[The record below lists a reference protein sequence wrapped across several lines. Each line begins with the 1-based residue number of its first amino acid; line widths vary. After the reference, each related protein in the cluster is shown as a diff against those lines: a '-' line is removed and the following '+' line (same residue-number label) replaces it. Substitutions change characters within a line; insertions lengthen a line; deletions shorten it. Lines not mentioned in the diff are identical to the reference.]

1 MQQTNVHPQVLLSIS
16 SQILTNKVNFPGKTI
31 HAGILLG
38 FYNAKINKT
47 DILDS
52 FEISYSGKGEL
63 TPGEID
69 FLKERQ
75 QLRLKGDKWNLF
87 KNLDIVGW
95 YITDS
100 NPHNY
105 LKLHKQLQTLSEAE
119 ITENQTS
126 FFKYLLC
133 FDPLST
139 QTSLFEL
146 EENKM
151 QVSQSKIEPQSEEM
165 IGITSLF
172 SQQKSQSNK
181 KYDLRVNSQ
190 LQMIT
195 FLEKMLQKLLQQ
207 LDDPQI
213 ANDPL
218 ALLKINEV
226 LISFPQINQQNI
238 EEDYF
243 KLLIISYYCAILKL
257 DVTKNKQQD

>member
-16 SQILTNKVNFPGKTI
+16 SQILTNKVNFPSKTI

-52 FEISYSGKGEL
+52 FEISYSGQGEL
-63 TPGEID
+63 THVEIE

-95 YITDS
+95 YITDN
-100 NPHNY
+100 NPNNY
-105 LKLHKQLQTLSEAE
+105 LKLHTQLQNLAEAE
-119 ITENQTS
+119 ISENQTS

-133 FDPLST
+133 FDPFST
-139 QTSLFEL
+139 QTNLFEL
-146 EENKM
+146 ENNKM
-151 QVSQSKIEPQSEEM
+151 QISQSKIEPQSEEM

-172 SQQKSQSNK
+172 SQQNSQSNK
-181 KYDLRVNSQ
+181 NFDLRVNSQ

-213 ANDPL
+213 INDPL
-218 ALLKINEV
+218 ALQKINEV
-226 LISFPQINQQNI
+226 LISFPQIHQQNI
-238 EEDYF
+238 EQDYF

-257 DVTKNKQQD
+257 DVQRNKQQN

>member
-16 SQILTNKVNFPGKTI
+16 SQILTNKVNFPGKNI

-38 FYNAKINKT
+38 FFNAKINKT

-63 TPGEID
+63 KPGEID

-100 NPHNY
+100 NPHEY
-105 LKLHKQLQTLSEAE
+105 LKVHKQLQTLSEAE
-119 ITENQTS
+119 STENQTS

-133 FDPLST
+133 FDPYST
-139 QTSLFEL
+139 QANLYEM

-151 QVSQSKIEPQSEEM
+151 QVSQSKVEPQSEEM

-172 SQQKSQSNK
+172 SQQSSQSKK

-190 LQMIT
+190 LQMIS
-195 FLEKMLQKLLQQ
+195 FLETMLQKLLQQ
-207 LDDPQI
+207 LDHPQI

-238 EEDYF
+238 EQDYF

-257 DVTKNKQQD
+257 DVTRNKQD

>member
-16 SQILTNKVNFPGKTI
+16 SQILANKVNFPGKAL

-52 FEISYSGKGEL
+52 FEISYSGKEEL
-63 TPGEID
+63 TQGEIE

-105 LKLHKQLQTLSEAE
+105 LKLHMQIQTLAEAE
-119 ITENQTS
+119 ISENQTS

-133 FDPLST
+133 FDPRST

-146 EENKM
+146 EDNKM

-172 SQQKSQSNK
+172 SQQKSNK

-190 LQMIT
+190 LQMIS
-195 FLEKMLQKLLQQ
+195 FLEKMLQKLLQS

-213 ANDPL
+213 INNPL

-238 EEDYF
+238 EQDYF
-243 KLLIISYYCAILKL
+243 KLLIISYYCAILKM
-257 DVTKNKQQD
+257 DVQRNKS